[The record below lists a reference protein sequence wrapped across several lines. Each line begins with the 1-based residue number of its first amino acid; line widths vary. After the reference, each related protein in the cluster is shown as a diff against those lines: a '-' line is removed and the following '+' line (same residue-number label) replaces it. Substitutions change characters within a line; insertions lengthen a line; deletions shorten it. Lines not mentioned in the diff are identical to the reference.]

1 VSFLAI
7 AGACLFAPQPTRQ
20 LLACAHYFMVA
31 KPRQSFSGSDVPMR
45 RCPTWFLPWIRPLR
59 WCHDHKTVLIGAG
72 VAAISFN
79 SRMFLTISRLSRAAM
94 DATIPLSRPIMPGA
108 S

>member
-1 VSFLAI
+1 VRESAVEFAVLDHFLLI
-7 AGACLFAPQPTRQ
+7 VKPLD
-20 LLACAHYFMVA
+20 FMVEE
-31 KPRQSFSGSDVPMR
+31 PRQSFSGPDVPMR
-45 RCPTWFLPWIRPLR
+45 RCPTWFLPWIRPVR

-94 DATIPLSRPIMPGA
+94 DATILAVSPGA